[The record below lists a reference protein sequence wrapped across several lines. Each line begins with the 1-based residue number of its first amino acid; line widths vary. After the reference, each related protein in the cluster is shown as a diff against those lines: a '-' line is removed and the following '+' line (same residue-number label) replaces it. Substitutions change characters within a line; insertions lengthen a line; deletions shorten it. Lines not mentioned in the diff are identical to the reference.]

1 MQEKW
6 KPTPEQLEALD
17 CAIIDY
23 KEDGCNTI
31 AKYLQEIYDAIK
43 KLWQ

>member
-1 MQEKW
+1 MEQEKW
-6 KPTPEQLEALD
+6 KPTPEHLEALD

-31 AKYLQEIYDAIK
+31 ANYLQEIYDAIK
-43 KLWQ
+43 KL